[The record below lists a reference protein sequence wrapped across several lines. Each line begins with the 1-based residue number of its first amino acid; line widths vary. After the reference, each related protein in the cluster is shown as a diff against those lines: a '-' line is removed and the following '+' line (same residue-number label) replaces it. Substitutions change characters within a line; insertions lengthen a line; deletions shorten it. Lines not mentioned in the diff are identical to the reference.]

1 MFSGR
6 VPDDLTPNLLTRA
19 AEALRDRGVPLV
31 DLTESNPT
39 TVGLRYPPELLAPLS
54 RPSGLAY
61 DPHPFGLPDARAAV
75 SEEFQRRA
83 LPVGPDEIIL
93 TASTSEAY
101 SLLFK
106 LLCDPGDEVLVPQP
120 SYPLFDHLSRL
131 DAVLARPY
139 RLEFHGRW
147 TIDVGAVARAVS
159 PRTRAI
165 LVVSPN
171 NPTGSVL
178 DRGTL
183 AELDELCAA
192 RALTLIGDEVFADY
206 PLPSDAALPSSVL
219 EDPTALAFALGGL
232 SKSAGLPQLKLGWIA
247 AAGPSQLTGPAL
259 ARLELI
265 SDTYLSVATP
275 VQLAA
280 RSLIRAGREIRAAI
294 LQRIR
299 WNYRQ
304 LESLVAEHP
313 SCTLLPG
320 DGGWSAVIRVPAT
333 RPEETLA
340 LELLEED
347 HVLVHPGYFFDFDRG
362 TFVIVSLL
370 PPPEEFRE
378 GMTRVLARASA

>member
-6 VPDDLTPNLLTRA
+6 VPDDLTPNLLTRTA
-19 AEALRDRGVPLV
+19 AALRERGVPLV

-39 TVGLRYPPELLAPLS
+39 KVGLRYPPELLAPLS

-83 LPVGPDEIIL
+83 LPVGPEHIVL

-106 LLCDPGDEVLVPQP
+106 LLCDAGDEVLVPQP

-131 DAVLARPY
+131 EGVQARPY
-139 RLEFHGRW
+139 RIEFHGRW
-147 TIDVGAVARAVS
+147 AIDVASVGRAVS

-171 NPTGSVL
+171 NPTGSVV

-192 RALTLIGDEVFADY
+192 RALTLVGDEVFADY
-206 PLPSDAALPSSVL
+206 ALNDEAALPPSVV
-219 EDPTALAFALGGL
+219 EDPTALTFALGGL
-232 SKSAGLPQLKLGWIA
+232 SKSAGLPQLKLGWMA
-247 AAGPSQLTGPAL
+247 VAGPSQLVGPAL

-265 SDTYLSVATP
+265 CDTYLSVATP

-280 RSLIRAGREIRAAI
+280 RLLIRAGREIRASI
-294 LQRIR
+294 LQRVR
-299 WNYRQ
+299 CNYRQ
-304 LESLVAEHP
+304 LEALVAEFP

-333 RPEETLA
+333 RSEETLV
-340 LELLEED
+340 LELLEEN
-347 HVLVHPGYFFDFDRG
+347 HVLVHPGYFFDFERG
-362 TFVIVSLL
+362 TFIIVSLL
-370 PPPEEFRE
+370 PEPSEFRE
-378 GMTRVLARASA
+378 GMTSVLARASA